1 MQIKRLHGFFY
12 KKIRGWEKFFT
23 IKQRGISL
31 FVIHFTINNIT
42 DNPVVFQL
50 YV

>member
-1 MQIKRLHGFFY
+1 MQIKTLHGFFI
-12 KKIRGWEKFFT
+12 IRNKGMGEIFT

-31 FVIHFTINNIT
+31 FVIHFTIYNIS
-42 DNPVVFQL
+42 DNPFMFQP